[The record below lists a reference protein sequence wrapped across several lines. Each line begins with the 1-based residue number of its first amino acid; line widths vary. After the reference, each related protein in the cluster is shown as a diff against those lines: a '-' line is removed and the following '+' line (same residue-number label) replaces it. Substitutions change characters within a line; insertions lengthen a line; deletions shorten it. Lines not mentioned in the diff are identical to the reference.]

1 MSNLI
6 SSVEAERIATLP
18 DAVLRNY
25 LITQCYHELSEAMVL
40 RTGPSANWCTFA
52 TWASRQAG
60 QTIRQQDLE
69 HALET
74 RFKSNP
80 ELVDALTGIVQLALE
95 RGEQMGQ
102 QGFGKLIWEMFNPKA
117 AMQRASAAVALG
129 NQKVFAEIG
138 VLFARFWETFKDD
151 QLYHRVKISQFCAT
165 LQPGE
170 PPVGQQFLRQAFTGY
185 YRSFFEPDPKKKAE
199 LLLMANLEIGFHE
212 QTRLQPE
219 IAAALEATLEDP
231 AIITQRLTDTF
242 FQDNNLLRFMGTMFS
257 DITGWETPIESA
269 VNRFS
274 EVARRHLRLFLTD
287 QMMELGF
294 PNGQRIQLGRDLKA
308 SFPTSLIK
316 LKNKELVAL
325 LKQIDK
331 TPDTV
336 LASGAFDWADLPDRL
351 HFIADMFR
359 CFQENPDLRT
369 PPFPPQHVQS
379 IKAALPS

>member
-1 MSNLI
+1 MNNLI
-6 SSVEAERIATLP
+6 FTDEAERIAALP
-18 DAVLRNY
+18 EAVQRNY
-25 LITQCYHELSEAMVL
+25 LITQCYHELSEALVS

-60 QTIRQQDLE
+60 QTIRQEDLE
-69 HALET
+69 HAFEIRLKT
-74 RFKSNP
+74 TP
-80 ELVDALTGIVQLALE
+80 ELSEALSGIVQIALE
-95 RGEQMGQ
+95 RGEQIGQ
-102 QGFGKLIWEMFNPKA
+102 QGLGKLVWDMFNPKA
-117 AMQRASAAVALG
+117 AMQRASVAVAHG

-151 QLYHRVKISQFCAT
+151 QLYHRVKINHFCAS
-165 LQPGE
+165 LAPGD
-170 PPVGQQFLRQAFTGY
+170 PPGGQQYLRQAFAGY
-185 YRSFFEPDPKKKAE
+185 YRSFFETDPKKKAE
-199 LLLMANLEIGFHE
+199 LLLQANLEIGFHE

-231 AIITQRLTDTF
+231 AIIVQRLTDTF

-287 QMMELGF
+287 KMMELGF
-294 PNGQRIQLGRDLKA
+294 PNGQRIQLGQDLKA
-308 SFPTSLIK
+308 SFPAPLVK

-331 TPDTV
+331 TPDSV

-359 CFQENPDLRT
+359 CFQETPDLLT

>member
-1 MSNLI
+1 MNNLI
-6 SSVEAERIATLP
+6 STVEAERIATIP
-18 DAVLRNY
+18 DPVLRNY
-25 LITQCYHELSEAMVL
+25 LITQCYHELSDAMVI
-40 RTGPSANWCTFA
+40 RTGAVANWCTFA

-60 QTIRQQDLE
+60 QTIRQEDLQ
-69 HALET
+69 HAMET
-74 RFKSNP
+74 RFNAIP
-80 ELVDALTGIVQLALE
+80 ELREALDGVIQLALE
-95 RGEQMGQ
+95 RAEHYGQ
-102 QGFGKLIWEMFNPKA
+102 HGFGKMVWDMFNPKA
-117 AMQRASAAVALG
+117 AMQRASAAVAHG

-151 QLYHRVKISQFCAT
+151 QLYHRVKISQFCAS
-165 LQPGE
+165 LKPGE
-170 PPVGQQFLRQAFTGY
+170 PPGGQKHLQQAFAGY
-185 YRSFFEPDPKKKAE
+185 YRSFFETDAKKKAE
-199 LLLMANLEIGFHE
+199 LLLLANLEIGFHE

-231 AIITQRLTDTF
+231 AVIAQRLTDTF

-257 DITGWETPIESA
+257 DITGRETPIESA

-294 PNGQRIQLGRDLKA
+294 PNGQRLQLGRDLKA
-308 SFPTSLIK
+308 SFPANLVK
-316 LKNKELVAL
+316 LKNKDLVTL

-359 CFQENPDLRT
+359 CFQETPDLLT

-379 IKAALPS
+379 IKASLPS